1 MPQMKILIAFTPAT
15 GHLNPLLA
23 IGHILL
29 GHHVTFLS
37 GSVFR
42 DRIVAIGS
50 SFHVFPAGADFD
62 PSVPASVASELES
75 ITPGADC
82 LRVAMERM
90 FVDAVPAQHQGLQ
103 KVLQN
108 FPADVVIGDDMLF
121 GVLPTLLG
129 PDAKRPP
136 IVLCGTS
143 FLHWCRGDGAPHFIG
158 LPPAIT
164 QAQRDE
170 YAQIYQAVR
179 MDTSEDR
186 CVRHDYGSVN
196 RAISFGVPLICAG
209 ATEDKADVNARVAWS
224 GVGIDLKAN
233 DPTPTALCEA
243 VRTVMDA
250 QDCRARVLQMA
261 GEFRAIDTRSEV
273 LRVVASTAGSC
284 RQREPAGHTDS
295 QACPAS
301 WQPSHAPCAATA
313 PLECP
318 QNPFDQVRRMTA
330 R

>member
-1 MPQMKILIAFTPAT
+1 MLHRRHCSTTLSSPVGLAVARLVPQMKILIASTPAT
-15 GHLNPLLA
+15 GHLNPLPA
-23 IGHILL
+23 IGHFLITE
-29 GHHVTFLS
+29 GHQGAFLS

-42 DRIVAIGS
+42 DRILAIGS
-50 SFHVFPAGADFD
+50 SFHAFPAGADFD

-75 ITPGADC
+75 ITPGADW

-121 GVLPTLLG
+121 GVLPMLLG

-170 YAQIYQAVR
+170 YAQIYQ
-179 MDTSEDR
+179 D
-186 CVRHDYGSVN
+186 H
-196 RAISFGVPLICAG
+196 
-209 ATEDKADVNARVAWS
+209 
-224 GVGIDLKAN
+224 
-233 DPTPTALCEA
+233 
-243 VRTVMDA
+243 
-250 QDCRARVLQMA
+250 
-261 GEFRAIDTRSEV
+261 
-273 LRVVASTAGSC
+273 
-284 RQREPAGHTDS
+284 DS
-295 QACPAS
+295 QIYRPVADRLNRHLEKIGVEPLSMTLRCGFRSIRPGIPI
-301 WQPSHAPCAATA
+301 PSRPGFRCDLAQGTEADA
-313 PLECP
+313 
-318 QNPFDQVRRMTA
+318 
-330 R
+330 